1 MGSKL
6 NDFVQAQLED
16 DSSLAGDQRAALF
29 HFTQVQ
35 FGERLTLAE
44 NQRKALQAFWM
55 YEEKEFLP
63 IAQDLERIF
72 NPIFS
77 HHSTGSRRTDAYL
90 DTYLAAKQAQRS
102 NQQLILHLNQEINI
116 GIVYEGS
123 NKSCAKYARD
133 VAKELLHLLKAIEF
147 DGEGEAEK
155 ASCMV
160 AQLAM
165 SDAAKLMQLL
175 ETGCASRV
183 LVLHRLI
190 ESLLA
195 SQESDARIHQDARSL
210 HN

>member
-1 MGSKL
+1 MESKL
-6 NDFVQAQLED
+6 NDLLQAQLEG

-29 HFTQVQ
+29 HFTQAQ
-35 FGERLTLAE
+35 FDERVTLLKS
-44 NQRKALQAFWM
+44 QREALQAFWM
-55 YEEKEFLP
+55 KEKKEFLP
-63 IAQDLERIF
+63 ILPDLERIF

-77 HHSTGSRRTDAYL
+77 NYNTGSRVTKTYL
-90 DTYLAAKQAQRS
+90 DVYLAANQAQRS

-160 AQLAM
+160 AHLAM